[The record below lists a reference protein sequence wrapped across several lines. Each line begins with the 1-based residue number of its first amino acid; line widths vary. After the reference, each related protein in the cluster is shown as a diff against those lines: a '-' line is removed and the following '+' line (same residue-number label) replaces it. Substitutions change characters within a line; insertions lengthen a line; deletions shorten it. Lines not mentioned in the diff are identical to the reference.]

1 MRSMYTDALSFLEDE
16 RDAWRPYEALSQLA
30 DEELERAV
38 PEAHGWSGRD
48 LMGHLV
54 HWQILALDVAK
65 ELAMSET
72 SARKVAADE
81 DFAARGDVVVNA
93 EVDALW
99 RAKAVAEVR
108 QDFASVAGELRGFL
122 TVVPETRWVK
132 NADMQ
137 TFFYEETIEHYDEH
151 RAELTAI
158 LAAAGRS

>member
-1 MRSMYTDALSFLEDE
+1 MYTDALSFLEDE
-16 RDAWRPYEALSQLA
+16 RDSWRPYEALSQLS
-30 DEELERAV
+30 DEELERPVEA
-38 PEAHGWSGRD
+38 AHGWSGRD

-65 ELAMSET
+65 ELALRET

-81 DFAARGDVVVNA
+81 DFATRGDVAVNA

-99 RAKAVAEVR
+99 QAKPVAEVR
-108 QDFASVAGELRGFL
+108 EAFASVAGELRGFL

-137 TFFYEETIEHYDEH
+137 TFFYEETTEHYDDH
-151 RAELTAI
+151 LGELAAI